1 MEAARVSDLLR
12 TEVPMRSFIHEAL
25 LQNPE
30 ATREQIGFRWRA
42 RRGETLREG
51 EEALV
56 SEAYELEA
64 PAARASLAGER
75 HAAGLDAPPRFALT
89 KKEIVGIA
97 AAVLPFVITIE
108 STAVFRQ
115 AGVDRGSYFSLG
127 GLVGGLIAVA
137 LGIVAVKAMLG
148 GQVGQ
153 GIRLGHIAL
162 GSGVFL
168 LGAYHLL
175 HGLGVLHGVGIMKFG

>member
-1 MEAARVSDLLR
+1 
-12 TEVPMRSFIHEAL
+12 
-25 LQNPE
+25 
-30 ATREQIGFRWRA
+30 
-42 RRGETLREG
+42 
-51 EEALV
+51 
-56 SEAYELEA
+56 
-64 PAARASLAGER
+64 
-75 HAAGLDAPPRFALT
+75 LT
-89 KKEIVGIA
+89 KKEIVGLA

-137 LGIVAVKAMLG
+137 LGIVVVKAMLG